1 MTFGKGLILY
11 NYLAFH
17 LYPESLIVELFV
29 IPHLFEND
37 SYIDISTY
45 IP

>member
-1 MTFGKGLILY
+1 MTFAKALILY
-11 NYLAFH
+11 NFSAFH
-17 LYPESLIVELFV
+17 LNPSILLQSPTLEHVS
-29 IPHLFEND
+29 FEND

>member
-1 MTFGKGLILY
+1 MTFGKTLILY
-11 NYLAFH
+11 IFSAFH
-17 LYPESLIVELFV
+17 LNPFAITHS
-29 IPHLFEND
+29 FEND